1 MNQYFSLSDK
11 LYDVT
16 ERYPEL
22 IEFLAEQGFEML
34 RNDAMRKT
42 MGQAISLENALKS
55 KKMDPEELEKQMVE
69 RIEESRQ
76 KKEEI
81 HIEGVLPCPV
91 RLQILENL
99 DNWIKGQEKEVTYDL
114 QAASM
119 GLDGLREKIEAAE
132 SAEDLADVYLSA
144 GFSLFFDEQVMGDY
158 LEEGVFADLSGFEKF
173 NEAFDN
179 EEICLRDP
187 KGRYTIIGVVP
198 AIFMVN
204 TAVLGDRP
212 FPESWEDLLKPE
224 FENAL
229 AVPMQDADLANALLL
244 TLYSRFGE
252 EGIRALGRN
261 ICKSM
266 HPAQMVK
273 EGARPKQ
280 NETPAV
286 TVMPYFFTWM
296 AKEGSPMKPVWPKDG
311 AVISPI
317 FLITKAAS
325 KEKIKGL
332 REFLFSPEMSR
343 ILSADGKFP
352 STHPEAENGLT
363 PEQKF
368 MWPGWEF
375 IYSKDISKLLE
386 RLEAV
391 FNGIEK

>member
-16 ERYPEL
+16 EKYPEL

-34 RNDAMRKT
+34 RNEAMRKT
-42 MGQAISLENALKS
+42 MGQSISLGNALKS
-55 KKMDPEELEKQMVE
+55 RQMDPEMTEAQMVAK
-69 RIEESRQ
+69 IEESG
-76 KKEEI
+76 KPEEEI
-81 HIEGVLPCPV
+81 RMEGVLPCPV
-91 RLQILENL
+91 RLQILEKLNS
-99 DNWIKGQEKEVTYDL
+99 WIEGQEQKVTYDL

-132 SAEDLADVYLSA
+132 SAENLADVYLSA
-144 GFSLFFDEQVMGDY
+144 GFSLFFDEQVMGEY
-158 LEEGVFADLSGFEKF
+158 LEDGVFADLSGFERL
-173 NEAFDN
+173 NETFDN
-179 EEICLRDP
+179 DEICLRDP

-204 TAVLGDRP
+204 TAILGDRP
-212 FPESWEDLLKPE
+212 FPETWEDLLKPE
-224 FENAL
+224 FENSL

-244 TLYSRFGE
+244 TIYSKFGE
-252 EGIRALGRN
+252 NGVRALGRN
-261 ICKSM
+261 VQKSM

-280 NETPAV
+280 NETPVV

-296 AKEGSPMKPVWPKDG
+296 AKEGSPMKAVWPKDG
-311 AVISPI
+311 AIISPI
-317 FLITKAAS
+317 FLATKAAS
-325 KEKIKGL
+325 KEKIKEL
-332 REFLFSPEMSR
+332 REFLFSSELSR

-375 IYSKDISKLLE
+375 IYSHDISELLKC
-386 RLEAV
+386 LETV
-391 FNGIEK
+391 FESSAE